1 MKMRAFVAVVFVL
14 ALANC
19 GLAQDKVDFETQVQ
33 PIFVEHCIKCH
44 GEKQASGK
52 MRLHTAAGLKEK
64 WDADKE
70 LLVAGEPEK
79 SELYQRI
86 TLPADDKKRMPKM
99 ADPLPKEKIDLI
111 AAWIKQ
117 GAVLPEGAAA
127 PATDAKPAEAATAE
141 EKPAEIPLPEVSAA
155 PKEAIDKLTA
165 AGAQVMPLF
174 AESSLLTVSFAHR
187 TEPAGD
193 AEIALLSGVAEQVYA
208 LNLADSKPSDAGLA
222 PLAGLKNLATLHLE
236 RTTVTDAGLAHIAG
250 LANLQYLNLYGTGI
264 TDEGLKH
271 LAGLKNLQRL
281 YLWQTKVSYE
291 PAMSME
297 KDIPGL
303 VVNLGY
309 DHPMVVKMRLTKEL
323 EQVKKQVE
331 EAKAE
336 EAKLAQQLEGAKKN
350 AEAVTARQ
358 AELEKQLNELEPP
371 AAAAAAAP
379 TAEAEKPAAEAEK
392 PAADAEK
399 PAADAEKPAEEAK
412 PAEPE
417 KPAEEAK
424 APAAEA
430 PKDGESSEKAK

>member
-1 MKMRAFVAVVFVL
+1 MRIRLIVSAGILTAVANVT
-14 ALANC
+14 
-19 GLAQDKVDFETQVQ
+19 LAQDKVDFQTQIQ

-52 MRLHTAAGLKEK
+52 MRLHTAANLKEK

-79 SELYQRI
+79 SELYQRL
-86 TLPADDKKRMPKM
+86 TLPADDKKRMPRM

-117 GAVLPEGAAA
+117 GATLPEAAA
-127 PATDAKPAEAATAE
+127 VPATE
-141 EKPAEIPLPEVSAA
+141 EKPAETTEAAVEKKPAEVPLPEVAAA

-174 AESSLLTVSFAHR
+174 AESALLTVSFAHR
-187 TEPAGD
+187 SEPAGD
-193 AEIALLSGVAEQVYA
+193 AEIALLSGVAEQLYA
-208 LNLADSKPSDAGLA
+208 LNLADAKPSDAGLA

-236 RTTVTDAGLAHIAG
+236 RSSVTDAGLAHSAG
-250 LANLQYLNLYGTGI
+250 LTNLQYLNLYGTGI

-271 LAGLKNLQRL
+271 LAGLKHLQRL
-281 YLWQTKVSYE
+281 YLWQTKVSYDA
-291 PAMSME
+291 AMAME
-297 KDIPGL
+297 KDTPGL
-303 VVNLGY
+303 IVNLGY
-309 DHPMVVKMRLTKEL
+309 DHPMVVKTRLTKEL

-336 EAKLAQQLEGAKKN
+336 EAKLTQQLEGAKKN

-358 AELEKQLNELEPP
+358 AEIEKQLKELEPP
-371 AAAAAAAP
+371 AAAAAATP

-392 PAADAEK
+392 PAEESK
-399 PAADAEKPAEEAK
+399 PADAEKPAEEAK
-412 PAEPE
+412 APE
-417 KPAEEAK
+417 
-424 APAAEA
+424 AEA
-430 PKDGESSEKAK
+430 PKEGEADEKAK

>member
-1 MKMRAFVAVVFVL
+1 MKMRALIALVFVY
-14 ALANC
+14 ALGNC
-19 GLAQDKVDFETQVQ
+19 GLAQDKVDFQTQIQ

-52 MRLHTAAGLKEK
+52 MRLHTAANLKEK

-86 TLPADDKKRMPKM
+86 TLPADDKKRMPRM

-127 PATDAKPAEAATAE
+127 PATNEKPAEAAAE

-193 AEIALLSGVAEQVYA
+193 AEISLLSGVAEQVYA
-208 LNLADSKPSDAGLA
+208 LNLADSMPTDAGLA

-236 RTTVTDAGLAHIAG
+236 RSSATDAGLVHIAG
-250 LANLQYLNLYGTGI
+250 LANLQYLNLYGTAI

-271 LAGLKNLQRL
+271 LAGLKHLQRL

-291 PAMSME
+291 TAMSME
-297 KDIPGL
+297 KDTPGL
-303 VVNLGY
+303 IVNLGY
-309 DHPMVVKMRLTKEL
+309 DHPMVVKTRLTKEL

-336 EAKLAQQLEGAKKN
+336 EAKLTQQLEGAKKN

-358 AELEKQLNELEPP
+358 AEIEKQLKELEAP
-371 AAAAAAAP
+371 AATAAAS
-379 TAEAEKPAAEAEK
+379 AAEATTDK
-392 PAADAEK
+392 PAEDA
-399 PAADAEKPAEEAK
+399 KPAEEAK
-412 PAEPE
+412 PAEAE
-417 KPAEEAK
+417 KPAEAKEEKPADEAK
-424 APAAEA
+424 PEAEKAADEAKPEAAEA
-430 PKDGESSEKAK
+430 PK

>member
-1 MKMRAFVAVVFVL
+1 L
-14 ALANC
+14 GNC
-19 GLAQDKVDFETQVQ
+19 GLAQDKVDFQTQIQ

-52 MRLHTAAGLKEK
+52 MRLHTAANLKEK

-99 ADPLPKEKIDLI
+99 ADPLPKEKIELI

-127 PATDAKPAEAATAE
+127 PATDAKPAEATAAE
-141 EKPAEIPLPEVSAA
+141 EKPAEIPLPDVSAA

-174 AESSLLTVSFAHR
+174 AESPLLTVSFAHR

-193 AEIALLSGVAEQVYA
+193 AEVSLLAGVAEQVYA

-236 RTTVTDAGLAHIAG
+236 RSSVTDAGLAHIAG
-250 LANLQYLNLYGTGI
+250 LANLQYLNLYGTAI

-271 LAGLKNLQRL
+271 LAGLKHLQRL
-281 YLWQTKVSYE
+281 YLWQTKVSYD

-297 KDIPGL
+297 KDTPGL
-303 VVNLGY
+303 IVNLGY
-309 DHPMVVKMRLTKEL
+309 DHPMVVKTRLTKEL

-336 EAKLAQQLEGAKKN
+336 EAKLTQQLEGAKKN

-358 AELEKQLNELEPP
+358 AEIEKQLKELEP
-371 AAAAAAAP
+371 AAAPVAATP
-379 TAEAEKPAAEAEK
+379 TAEADKPAAEADK
-392 PAADAEK
+392 PAAEADKPAEAEK
-399 PAADAEKPAEEAK
+399 KDAGAEKPAEEAK
-412 PAEPE
+412 PAETE

-430 PKDGESSEKAK
+430 PKEGEAAEKEN

>member
-1 MKMRAFVAVVFVL
+1 MNMRPFIALVL
-14 ALANC
+14 VHALGNC
-19 GLAQDKVDFETQVQ
+19 SLAQDKVDFQTQIQ

-52 MRLHTAAGLKEK
+52 MRLHTAANLKEK

-79 SELYQRI
+79 SELYQRL
-86 TLPADDKKRMPKM
+86 TLPADDKKRMPRM
-99 ADPLPKEKIDLI
+99 ADPLPKEKIELI

-117 GAVLPEGAAA
+117 GATLPEAAAA
-127 PATDAKPAEAATAE
+127 PATEEKPAETAEVAAE
-141 EKPAEIPLPEVSAA
+141 EKPVEIPLPEVSEA

-193 AEIALLSGVAEQVYA
+193 AEISLLSGVAEQVYA

-222 PLAGLKNLATLHLE
+222 SLAGLKNLATLHLE
-236 RTTVTDAGLAHIAG
+236 RSSATDAGLAHIAG
-250 LANLQYLNLYGTGI
+250 LANLQYLNLYGTAI

-281 YLWQTKVSYE
+281 YLWQTKVSYDT
-291 PAMSME
+291 AMSME
-297 KDIPGL
+297 KDTPGL
-303 VVNLGY
+303 IVNLGY
-309 DHPMVVKMRLTKEL
+309 DHPMVVKTRLTKEL

-336 EAKLAQQLEGAKKN
+336 EAKLTQQLEGAKKN

-358 AELEKQLNELEPP
+358 AEIEKQLKELEPP
-371 AAAAAAAP
+371 AAAAAA
-379 TAEAEKPAAEAEK
+379 PAAEA
-392 PAADAEK
+392 AADK
-399 PAADAEKPAEEAK
+399 PGEDVKPAEEAK
-412 PAEPE
+412 PAEAD
-417 KPAEEAK
+417 KPDEEAK
-424 APAAEA
+424 TQAAEDA
-430 PKDGESSEKAK
+430 KEGDAAEKEQ